1 MELNMKPIDRFLA
14 KVSIPQAS
22 ATQCWVW
29 KASRTQQGYGMFSY
43 QGKSIPAH
51 RFAFKHYVSEI
62 PDSNIVH
69 QVCQNNCCV
78 NPDHLIICTKSESRL
93 KYNSTRIHPDAKK
106 LIQNIKEHRIL
117 GEDFEDFG
125 FSKEV

>member
-14 KVSIPQAS
+14 KVRKTNSGND
-22 ATQCWVW
+22 CWPW

-51 RFAFKHYVSEI
+51 RFSYEHYKEKI
-62 PDSNIVH
+62 PDKNIVH

-78 NPDHLIICTKSESRL
+78 NPEHLIICTKSESRL

-106 LIQNIKEHRIL
+106 LIQSIREY
-117 GEDFEDFG
+117 GPVEDMDDFG

>member
-1 MELNMKPIDRFLA
+1 MKPIERFLT
-14 KVSIPQAS
+14 KISIQNS
-22 ATQCWVW
+22 GNDCWQW
-29 KASRTQQGYGMFSY
+29 IASRTQQGYGMFSF

-51 RFAFKHYVSEI
+51 RFAYEHYKGEI
-62 PDSNIVH
+62 PDKHIVH

-78 NPDHLIICTKSESRL
+78 NPEHLIICTKSESRL

-106 LIQNIKEHRIL
+106 LIQNIKEIGPVDGL
-117 GEDFEDFG
+117 DDFG